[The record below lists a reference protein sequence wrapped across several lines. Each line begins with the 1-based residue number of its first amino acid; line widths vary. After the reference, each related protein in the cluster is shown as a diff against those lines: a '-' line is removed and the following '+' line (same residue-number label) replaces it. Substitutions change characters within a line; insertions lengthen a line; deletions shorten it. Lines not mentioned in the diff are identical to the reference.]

1 MTVPDLVLAFLV
13 ALLYGCLFHFVRG
26 GNGWRLL
33 FHLGLSLV
41 GFTLGQMFGARHTW
55 DLFPIGS
62 LRFGMGSAGSWLFL
76 IVGEWL
82 SRIEVNA
89 EGNV

>member
-13 ALLYGCLFHFVRG
+13 AALYGSLFHFVRG

-33 FHLGLSLV
+33 FHLSLSLL
-41 GFTLGQMFGARHTW
+41 GFTLGQMIGGVGNLEF
-55 DLFPIGS
+55 FPIGS
-62 LRFGMGSAGSWLFL
+62 LHFGIASIASVLFL

-82 SRIEVNA
+82 SRIEVA
-89 EGNV
+89 GHA